1 MSLFAKVFDSLQQ
14 AIVLADRVEILSRSV
29 EGMARDLREMDRRLS
44 RVEGALSAA
53 SGAGLSSRLP
63 PPEDPSS

>member
-1 MSLFAKVFDSLQQ
+1 MSIFARVFDSLQQ

-29 EGMARDLREMDRRLS
+29 EGMARDLRQMDRRLS
-44 RVEGALSAA
+44 RIEGALNTALGA
-53 SGAGLSSRLP
+53 SLSPRLP